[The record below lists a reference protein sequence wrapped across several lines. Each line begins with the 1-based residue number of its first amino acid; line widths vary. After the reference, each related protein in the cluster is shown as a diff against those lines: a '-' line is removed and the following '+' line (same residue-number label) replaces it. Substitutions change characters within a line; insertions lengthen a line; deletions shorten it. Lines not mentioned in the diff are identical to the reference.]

1 MSRLL
6 IDEPPLQVLP
16 SLAVAIGLNEAL
28 VLQQFHYW
36 LQRSQHE
43 HDGRKWIYNTF
54 EVWQQQFPFWSLRTI
69 KTVIGNL
76 EKTGL
81 VLTGNYNAHSWDRTK
96 WYSIDYD
103 KIRELE
109 LSTPVSPA
117 APSTVQ
123 DLHDASGNLR
133 PMHQADPARS
143 SSPETTAETT
153 DREQQQDAELLL
165 FIADVAQG
173 LEDEGIAPK
182 TALELARRDPDLA
195 ADWLEAKREWQGARD
210 PAGLLVAKIRAGEQ
224 PPRPRRLRGFR

>member
-1 MSRLL
+1 MTRLL

-54 EVWQQQFPFWSLRTI
+54 EVWQQQFPFWSVRTI

-103 KIRELE
+103 KVRALE
-109 LSTPVSPA
+109 LSTPAS
-117 APSTVQ
+117 SIVQ
-123 DLHDASGNLR
+123 HLHDGLGNLR
-133 PMHQADPARS
+133 LMQQADPAQS
-143 SSPETTAETT
+143 SSTETTTETS
-153 DREQQQDAELLL
+153 QQEELL
-165 FIADVAQG
+165 FVAQVVEA
-173 LEDEGIAPK
+173 LEDVGIAPK
-182 TALELARRDPDLA
+182 TAKELAAEDPDLA
-195 ADWLEAKREWQGARD
+195 ADWLEAKHVWETARN
-210 PAGLLVAKIRAGEQ
+210 PAALLVAKIREKEE